1 MTVPVA
7 LNRRTRLGLEIA
19 ALGLVAGVTGDTL
32 LRAMPWGLNMTL
44 GVATLVGVGYWLVQ
58 RHKIQTGPD
67 TPWLAITAVLLGLAF
82 LRRDAEELAVYNL
95 MALALTF
102 ALTAASIQGEW
113 ISKWQ
118 PLDYVRG
125 FVTSAASTA
134 VGSLV
139 LIFSDIK
146 WHEVPQQGRMRHTR
160 AVLLGVLIA
169 APLLVIFAGLF
180 ASADPIFGNLL
191 SNVFSFNLESAIQ
204 HTFLICFW
212 AGAVGGYLR
221 WSFLGKPV
229 ALRASEVRPVPTIVP
244 IATVLGLL
252 DFLFLMFVVVQ
263 VRYFFGG
270 ASVVVETEGLTYAN
284 YAREGFFQLV
294 AASALVLPILLGA
307 DHLVRGGSSTQ
318 LRVFRQLSGLLLALL
333 AVVMASALG
342 RMRLYVAE
350 FGLSTDRL
358 YATAFM
364 VLLIGV
370 FLWFAWTVMRGS
382 RERFA
387 FGALMQAFAVLA
399 GLHVLNPSAFV
410 VRHNL
415 DRPTEARP
423 FDARYATTLG
433 ADAVPALVE
442 ALPRLDSNDRCLVV
456 TRLLN
461 RWVDGEHAQTDWRT
475 WNWSR
480 SRARTLLSARAVELR
495 ESCKD
500 YKEVERDDH

>member
-1 MTVPVA
+1 
-7 LNRRTRLGLEIA
+7 
-19 ALGLVAGVTGDTL
+19 
-32 LRAMPWGLNMTL
+32 
-44 GVATLVGVGYWLVQ
+44 
-58 RHKIQTGPD
+58 
-67 TPWLAITAVLLGLAF
+67 
-82 LRRDAEELAVYNL
+82 
-95 MALALTF
+95 
-102 ALTAASIQGEW
+102 
-113 ISKWQ
+113 
-118 PLDYVRG
+118 
-125 FVTSAASTA
+125 
-134 VGSLV
+134 
-139 LIFSDIK
+139 
-146 WHEVPQQGRMRHTR
+146 
-160 AVLLGVLIA
+160 
-169 APLLVIFAGLF
+169 
-180 ASADPIFGNLL
+180 
-191 SNVFSFNLESAIQ
+191 
-204 HTFLICFW
+204 
-212 AGAVGGYLR
+212 
-221 WSFLGKPV
+221 
-229 ALRASEVRPVPTIVP
+229 LRASEVKPVNTIVP
-244 IATVLGLL
+244 IATALGLL

-263 VRYFFGG
+263 LRYFFGG
-270 ASVVVETEGLTYAN
+270 ASVVVATEGLTYAS

-307 DHLVRGGSSTQ
+307 DHLVRGGTSTQ
-318 LRVFRQLSGLLLALL
+318 LRIFRQLSGLLLALL

-370 FLWFAWTVMRGS
+370 FAWFAWTMMRGS

-399 GLHVLNPSAFV
+399 GLHVLNPSAFI

-415 DRPTEARP
+415 SRPTDSHP

-456 TRLLN
+456 TRLLD
-461 RWVDGEHAQTDWRT
+461 RWVDGEHARADWRT

-480 SRARTLLSARAVELR
+480 SRARALLSPRAAELR

-500 YKEVERDDH
+500 FKEVKRDDH

>member
-1 MTVPVA
+1 MTVPA
-7 LNRRTRLGLEIA
+7 LNQRTRLGLEIA
-19 ALGLVAGVTGDTL
+19 ALGLVAGVVGDTL

-44 GVATLVGVGYWLVQ
+44 GIATLVGAGYWLID
-58 RHKIQTGPD
+58 RHKIRTGPD
-67 TPWLAITAVLLGLAF
+67 TPWLAITAILLGLAF

-102 ALTAASIQGEW
+102 ALTAASIHGELV
-113 ISKWQ
+113 SQWQ

-139 LIFSDIK
+139 LIFGDIK
-146 WHEVPQQGRMRHTR
+146 WHEVPQEGRMRHTR
-160 AVLLGVLIA
+160 AALLGVLIA
-169 APLLVIFAGLF
+169 APLLIVFAALF
-180 ASADPIFGNLL
+180 ASADPIFGSLL
-191 SNVFSFNLESAIQ
+191 TSVFSFNLESAIQ

-212 AGAVGGYLR
+212 AAAVGGFLR

-229 ALRASEVRPVPTIVP
+229 VLKASEVKPVPTIVP
-244 IATVLGLL
+244 IATALGLL

-263 VRYFFGG
+263 LRYFFGG
-270 ASVVVETEGLTYAN
+270 ASVVVATEGLTYAS

-294 AASALVLPILLGA
+294 TASALVLPILLGA
-307 DHLVRGGSSTQ
+307 DHLVRGGTATQ
-318 LRVFRQLSGLLLALL
+318 LRIFRQLSGLLLALL

-370 FLWFAWTVMRGS
+370 FAWFAWTMMRGS

-399 GLHVLNPSAFV
+399 GLHVLNPSAFI

-415 DRPTEARP
+415 SRPTDSHP

-456 TRLLN
+456 TRLLD
-461 RWVDGEHAQTDWRT
+461 RWVDGEHAQADWRT

-480 SRARTLLSARAVELR
+480 SRARALLSPRAAELR

-500 YKEVERDDH
+500 FKEVKRDDH

>member
-1 MTVPVA
+1 
-7 LNRRTRLGLEIA
+7 
-19 ALGLVAGVTGDTL
+19 
-32 LRAMPWGLNMTL
+32 
-44 GVATLVGVGYWLVQ
+44 
-58 RHKIQTGPD
+58 
-67 TPWLAITAVLLGLAF
+67 
-82 LRRDAEELAVYNL
+82 
-95 MALALTF
+95 
-102 ALTAASIQGEW
+102 
-113 ISKWQ
+113 
-118 PLDYVRG
+118 
-125 FVTSAASTA
+125 VTSAASTA

-139 LIFSDIK
+139 LIFNDIK
-146 WHEVPQQGRMRHTR
+146 WHEVPQEGRMRHTR
-160 AVLLGVLIA
+160 AALLGVLIA
-169 APLLVIFAGLF
+169 APLLVVFAGLF
-180 ASADPIFGNLL
+180 ASADPIFNNLL
-191 SNVFSFNLESAIQ
+191 TSVFSFNLEKVVQ

-212 AGAVGGYLR
+212 AAAVGGYLR
-221 WSFLGKPV
+221 WTFLGKPV
-229 ALRASEVRPVPTIVP
+229 VLRASEVKPVPTIVP
-244 IATVLGLL
+244 IATALGLL

-263 VRYFFGG
+263 LRYFFGG
-270 ASVVVETEGLTYAN
+270 ASVVVETEGLTYAS

-307 DHLVRGGSSTQ
+307 DHLVRGGTNTQ

-333 AVVMASALG
+333 AVVMSSALG

-370 FLWFAWTVMRGS
+370 FVWFAWTVLRGS

-387 FGALMQAFAVLA
+387 FGALMQAFVVLA

-415 DRPTEARP
+415 NRPTDERP

-433 ADAVPALVE
+433 ADAVPALME
-442 ALPRLDSNDRCLVV
+442 ALPRLERTDRCLVV
-456 TRLLN
+456 TRLLD

-480 SRARTLLSARAVELR
+480 ARARSLLRAQASDLR
-495 ESCKD
+495 ASCPVD
-500 YKEVERDDH
+500 VKEQPHDH